1 MKLFKA
7 IITGSLVLGITAT
20 SLSADAVKGQK
31 LFSKLLKGPC
41 DMTGA
46 KFAAKHSQDEWKEIK
61 TSGKFEAEVIKIC
74 PNVKADDLSDSVIE
88 NIFDFSFDFASDSG
102 NVPSC

>member
-1 MKLFKA
+1 MKLLKA
-7 IITGSLVLGITAT
+7 IISGSLVLGVVAT

-31 LFSKLLKGPC
+31 LYSAKLKDACGIN
-41 DMTGA
+41 GA
-46 KFAAKHSQDEWKEIK
+46 KFASTHTQDEWKQLK
-61 TSGKFEAEVIKIC
+61 DSGKFKAEIIKIC

>member
-1 MKLFKA
+1 MKLLK
-7 IITGSLVLGITAT
+7 IIMASSLVLGVAST

-31 LFSKLLKGPC
+31 LYSAKLKDACGIN
-41 DMTGA
+41 GA
-46 KFAAKHSQDEWKEIK
+46 KFASKHTQDEWKQLK
-61 TSGKFEAEVIKIC
+61 DSGKFKTEIIKIC